1 MRWLLPQVM
10 RSLLPQPASTM
21 DSESH
26 TLRRRMHHTRYSLS
40 PPRRWTRSR
49 SESPTLRRRM
59 HHTRAMRR
67 RRGIATGRYLH
78 LSQPASTRRRQPR
91 RLPSLAPT
99 RAVRLST
106 RTGTVH
112 NGTRSEGRESSE
124 QSSEEYEEYASSDD
138 EESSDDGDEHNWHV
152 PLACQLRYRRRR
164 SLGRRSHPSLGR
176 HRPRRLPPSHPPL
189 RQLRHAASSGE
200 MREAV
205 TLRAASMMT
214 ELLASATSAT
224 SLTSSMRAAPMCST
238 LSARQWVAKST
249 MSGRSA
255 SPTRRHSSARQSHLS
270 ALAGHAVHSFHAKR
284 SAAWPDLADLLVC
297 FSCPSQEPMPEYASG
312 WTMVMPSYLSTLH
325 LVSQTDALYTESPL
339 GRLHRPVAHI
349 ERMRLF
355 SVQYAPPTL
364 GQPQ

>member
-284 SAAWPDLADLLVC
+284 SAAWPDLADLL
-297 FSCPSQEPMPEYASG
+297 P
-312 WTMVMPSYLSTLH
+312 
-325 LVSQTDALYTESPL
+325 ALRRSPCRSVL
-339 GRLHRPVAHI
+339 PDGVAFTSIYSSPGLANRRTVH
-349 ERMRLF
+349 
-355 SVQYAPPTL
+355 
-364 GQPQ
+364 